1 LAGYLAGVAGMS
13 LAFGLL
19 LDQLI
24 ATFGWNVFDIAN
36 VSAPEEIHGPI
47 ALLSLLVL
55 LVVAIRPL
63 RRALIPGKTKDK
75 QGCCS

>member
-1 LAGYLAGVAGMS
+1 
-13 LAFGLL
+13 
-19 LDQLI
+19 
-24 ATFGWNVFDIAN
+24 
-36 VSAPEEIHGPI
+36 
-47 ALLSLLVL
+47 